1 MRQIWAFYVILT
13 EIPNGLLVRC
23 PPFDAHFRG
32 TTWSS
37 RAKQRR
43 CTGTNDADSTAKA
56 KNPGL
61 KSLKGAYSV
70 S

>member
-23 PPFDAHFRG
+23 PPFDAHLRG

-61 KSLKGAYSV
+61 KSLKGAYRV